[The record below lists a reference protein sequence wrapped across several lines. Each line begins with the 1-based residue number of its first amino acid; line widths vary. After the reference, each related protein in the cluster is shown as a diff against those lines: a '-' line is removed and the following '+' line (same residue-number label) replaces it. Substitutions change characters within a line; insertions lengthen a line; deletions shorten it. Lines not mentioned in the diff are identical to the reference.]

1 MLAHHAAVIDIL
13 SVITIIILNAIRIP
27 NQFNRNKR
35 NLKLLIYKKNFQI
48 KTQIK
53 VCFQ

>member
-27 NQFNRNKR
+27 NQFYRNKR
-35 NLKLLIYKKNFQI
+35 NLKLLIYKKNLQI
-48 KTQIK
+48 KTKIK
-53 VCFQ
+53 VIFQ